1 MGARGS
7 SRGTGALTRDTGGT
21 TTGSGTLRSRASIG
35 TGGSR
40 TASLAGGS
48 VETTPF
54 VVGNGAGGSGAAAS
68 FENAS
73 AGASLIVGKTAGGSG
88 AAGSFEGASGSDVGS
103 SAVASLGASAG
114 TISLAVGNGAG
125 GSGTATSLAYGSAI
139 SPRPG
144 NSVGGSS
151 MVASFAGTTALTVG
165 GTTGSRVAVSPLK
178 ASVEAAKAG
187 AGEALSS
194 RRGSSAP

>member
-21 TTGSGTLRSRASIG
+21 TTGAGTLRSRASIG

-54 VVGNGAGGSGAAAS
+54 VVGNG
-68 FENAS
+68 
-73 AGASLIVGKTAGGSG
+73 AGGSG

-139 SPRPG
+139 SPRPR
-144 NSVGGSS
+144 NSVGDSS